1 MLLLL
6 VDEKRT
12 LQQMNLSYVTL
23 TYTITDCII
32 IMLKTTER
40 SREERLVCASDCCVW
55 HREGSFTSDVQFVI
69 LRGRKYMQIAL

>member
-23 TYTITDCII
+23 TYTITYCI

-40 SREERLVCASDCCVW
+40 SWCASDCCVW